1 MTDGPFVSGVLHRF
15 RKYVADDPRNAY
27 RGLVDRAHDACM
39 RRLAANDPSYV
50 PAILVSTHTV
60 AGTAHISICDNGD
73 PIVADD
79 VRKLYELMRS
89 GRSGAVHRAL
99 GEVDDAERVVG
110 QLGAGLLAAVL
121 LADQIQITT
130 RGHAQPADAG
140 TRYTCDS
147 RTYDH
152 VACRVPRAGSIVQ
165 LRVRPDLQAMANI
178 DVVREALVPHAK
190 LLELPIRVGN
200 DPTPI
205 NAPK

>member
-1 MTDGPFVSGVLHRF
+1 MGDDAPFVSGVLHRF
-15 RKYVADDPRNAY
+15 RRYVADDARNAY

-39 RRLAANDPSYV
+39 RLARQDPSYV

-60 AGTAHISICDNGD
+60 AGIAHISICDNGE

-89 GRSGAVHRAL
+89 GRTGAVHRAL
-99 GEVDDAERVVG
+99 GESGDAERVVG

-130 RGHAQPADAG
+130 RGHTQPAETG
-140 TRYTCDS
+140 VRYTCDS

-152 VACRVPRAGSIVQ
+152 VTCRVPRPGSVVQ
-165 LRVRPDLQAMANI
+165 LRVRPELQAMAHI
-178 DVVREALVPHAK
+178 DVVRETLVPHAK
-190 LLELPIRVGN
+190 GLALPVRVGN
-200 DPTPI
+200 DPKPI
-205 NAPK
+205 NAP